1 MVSEKLHKTNTKALE
16 TNTSYYICLQAKHNT
31 YCLVF
36 AQLILSKV
44 LLYLSVIVLWKEG
57 GREDEELTKDSLN
70 THKTR

>member
-16 TNTSYYICLQAKHNT
+16 KNTSYYICLQDEHNT

-44 LLYLSVIVLWKEG
+44 LLCLSVIVLWKEG
-57 GREDEELTKDSLN
+57 R
-70 THKTR
+70 